1 MVRIFLAITMIMS
14 FAADAFADR
23 VKTTVPKNRK
33 TLVGTYANYAE
44 GTCRAGAI
52 PQMKVTRKP
61 KHGKVSFRQV
71 SGKLGKNAGPCA
83 GETVKGVAV
92 YYTPKSGYRGGRQ
105 VLDWIHR
112 IPVRRLAPHQEHFR
126 HLHHH
131 GEIELLF
138 CWSDR
143 D

>member
-92 YYTPKSGYRGGRQ
+92 YYTPKSGYRGEDRFSTGYT
-105 VLDWIHR
+105 
-112 IPVRRLAPHQEHFR
+112 AFR
-126 HLHHH
+126 YVGSHH
-131 GEIELLF
+131 IKSI
-138 CWSDR
+138 SDTYIITVK
-143 D
+143 